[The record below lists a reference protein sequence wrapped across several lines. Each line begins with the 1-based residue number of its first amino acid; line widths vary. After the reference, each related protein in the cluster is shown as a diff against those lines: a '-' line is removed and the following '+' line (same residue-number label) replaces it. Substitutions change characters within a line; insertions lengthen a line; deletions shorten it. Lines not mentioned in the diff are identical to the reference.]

1 MQVQGSV
8 QKRRSEALM
17 PWKEP
22 ASLCAASS
30 LAGLIHPPSA
40 TRTERSTPAP
50 HNTGKQI
57 LFKVKGQTANFYTR
71 AKAST
76 EPGC

>member
-30 LAGLIHPPSA
+30 LAGLIHAPSA
-40 TRTERSTPAP
+40 TRTERSTTAP